1 MKHRFKIWFQIVTMI
16 FAALSLAFATYAWFT
31 TNREVSTSTATA
43 RTGEETL
50 ELQLSTSGGGSFRDA
65 DSVSIQQVNQ
75 TSAEYLLPVSTSNL
89 VNFVYSPNT
98 EAGIAKAFQPVEN
111 ESYYYHGRVYIRA
124 TGTGWPDG
132 TTMKLYLDQ
141 SDNIL
146 GQQVSGELL
155 NAARLGLVFDGD
167 YSSAVI
173 LKLSDSSNSSDQ
185 QVYNTEVNGQR
196 LGDNQ
201 VLSYVN
207 QSAQAVTDPSVA
219 AGQYTVTF
227 DNDSMQAP
235 ERTLLTMNLNQIYS
249 VDIYFYIEGC
259 DPDCSSY
266 IQYSIAD
273 LQIGFYGIPDQ
284 KEAGA

>member
-16 FAALSLAFATYAWFT
+16 FAVLSLAFATYAWFT

-207 QSAQAVTDPSVA
+207 QSVQAVTDPSVA

-259 DPDCSSY
+259 DPDCYGNLAGQSLDKMALSFAGY
-266 IQYSIAD
+266 IQ
-273 LQIGFYGIPDQ
+273 
-284 KEAGA
+284 

>member
-1 MKHRFKIWFQIVTMI
+1 MI
-16 FAALSLAFATYAWFT
+16 FAVLSLAFATYAWFT

-207 QSAQAVTDPSVA
+207 QSVQAVTDPSVA

-284 KEAGA
+284 REAGA

>member
-16 FAALSLAFATYAWFT
+16 FAVLSLAFATYAWFT

-207 QSAQAVTDPSVA
+207 QSVQAVTDPSVA

-273 LQIGFYGIPDQ
+273 LQIGFCGIPDQ
-284 KEAGA
+284 REAGA

>member
-16 FAALSLAFATYAWFT
+16 FAVLSLAFATYAWFT

-173 LKLSDSSNSSDQ
+173 LKLSDSSNSSNQ

-207 QSAQAVTDPSVA
+207 QSVQAVTDPSVA

-284 KEAGA
+284 REAGA

>member
-16 FAALSLAFATYAWFT
+16 FAVLSLAFATYAWFT

-207 QSAQAVTDPSVA
+207 QSVQAVTDPSVA

-273 LQIGFYGIPDQ
+273 LQIGFY
-284 KEAGA
+284 

>member
-1 MKHRFKIWFQIVTMI
+1 MKHRFKIWFQIVAMI

-284 KEAGA
+284 REAGA

>member
-1 MKHRFKIWFQIVTMI
+1 
-16 FAALSLAFATYAWFT
+16 
-31 TNREVSTSTATA
+31 
-43 RTGEETL
+43 
-50 ELQLSTSGGGSFRDA
+50 
-65 DSVSIQQVNQ
+65 
-75 TSAEYLLPVSTSNL
+75 
-89 VNFVYSPNT
+89 
-98 EAGIAKAFQPVEN
+98 
-111 ESYYYHGRVYIRA
+111 
-124 TGTGWPDG
+124 
-132 TTMKLYLDQ
+132 MKLYLDQ

-146 GQQVSGELL
+146 GQQVSGEIL

-185 QVYNTEVNGQR
+185 QIYNTVINGQR
-196 LGDNQ
+196 LGDDQ

-207 QSAQAVTDPSVA
+207 QNVQAVTDPSVSA
-219 AGQYTVTF
+219 QQYTVTF

-235 ERTLLTMNLNQIYS
+235 EKTLLTMNLNQIYT

-259 DPDCSSY
+259 DPDCSSQ

-284 KEAGA
+284 RETGA

>member
-16 FAALSLAFATYAWFT
+16 FAVLSLAFATYAWFT

-201 VLSYVN
+201 VLSYVT
-207 QSAQAVTDPSVA
+207 QSVQAVTDPSVA

-284 KEAGA
+284 REAGA

>member
-50 ELQLSTSGGGSFRDA
+50 ELQLSTSGGGSFRDG

-89 VNFVYSPNT
+89 MNFVYSPNT

-173 LKLSDSSNSSDQ
+173 LKLSDSSNAGDQ

-207 QSAQAVTDPSVA
+207 QSVQAVADPSVA

-284 KEAGA
+284 REAGA

>member
-1 MKHRFKIWFQIVTMI
+1 MKHRFKIWFQIVAMI
-16 FAALSLAFATYAWFT
+16 FAVLSLAFATYAWFT

-207 QSAQAVTDPSVA
+207 QSVQAVTDPSVA

-284 KEAGA
+284 REAGA

>member
-207 QSAQAVTDPSVA
+207 QSVQAVTDPSVA

-284 KEAGA
+284 REAGA

>member
-31 TNREVSTSTATA
+31 ANREVSTSTATA

-50 ELQLSTSGGGSFRDA
+50 ELQLSANGGSSFQDA
-65 DSVSIQQVNQ
+65 DSAPIQQVNQ
-75 TSAEYLLPVSTSNL
+75 TSAEYLMPVSTDNL
-89 VNFVYSPNT
+89 VNFVYSPVT
-98 EAGIAKAFQPVEN
+98 EAGMAKVFQPVEN
-111 ESYYYHGRVYIRA
+111 EEYYYHGRVYIRA
-124 TGTGWPDG
+124 AGTGWPDG
-132 TTMKLYLDQ
+132 STMKLYLDQ

-146 GQQVSGELL
+146 GQQVSGEIL

-185 QVYNTEVNGQR
+185 QIYNTVINGQR
-196 LGDNQ
+196 LGDDQ

-207 QSAQAVTDPSVA
+207 QNVQAVTDPSVSA
-219 AGQYTVTF
+219 QQYTVTF

-235 ERTLLTMNLNQIYS
+235 EKTLLTMNLNQIYT

-259 DPDCSSY
+259 DPDCSSQ

-284 KEAGA
+284 RETGA

>member
-16 FAALSLAFATYAWFT
+16 FAVLSLAFATYAWFT

-50 ELQLSTSGGGSFRDA
+50 ELQLSTSGGGSFRDG

-89 VNFVYSPNT
+89 MNFVYSPNT

-173 LKLSDSSNSSDQ
+173 LKLSDSSNAGDQ

-207 QSAQAVTDPSVA
+207 QSVQAVADPSVA

>member
-50 ELQLSTSGGGSFRDA
+50 ELQLSANGGSSFQDA
-65 DSVSIQQVNQ
+65 DSAPIQQVNQ
-75 TSAEYLLPVSTSNL
+75 TSAEYLMPVSTDNL
-89 VNFVYSPNT
+89 INFVYSPVT
-98 EAGIAKAFQPVEN
+98 EAGMAKVFQPVEN
-111 ESYYYHGRVYIRA
+111 EEYYYHGRVYIRA
-124 TGTGWPDG
+124 AGTGWPDG
-132 TTMKLYLDQ
+132 STMKLYLDQ

-146 GQQVSGELL
+146 GQQVSGEIL

-185 QVYNTEVNGQR
+185 QIYNTVINGQK
-196 LGDNQ
+196 LGDDQ

-207 QSAQAVTDPSVA
+207 QNVQAVADPSVSA
-219 AGQYTVTF
+219 QQYTVTF
-227 DNDSMQAP
+227 NNDSMQAP
-235 ERTLLTMNLNQIYS
+235 EKTLLTMNLNQIYT

-259 DPDCSSY
+259 DPDCSSQ

-284 KEAGA
+284 RETGA

>member
-31 TNREVSTSTATA
+31 NNREVSTSTATA

-50 ELQLSTSGGGSFRDA
+50 ELQLSSGGGGSFRDA
-65 DSVSIQQVNQ
+65 DSTPIQQVNQ

-98 EAGIAKAFQPVEN
+98 EAGVAKAFQPVEN
-111 ESYYYHGRVYIRA
+111 EAYYYHGRVYIRA

-173 LKLSDSSNSSDQ
+173 LKLSNNSNSSDQ

-196 LGDNQ
+196 LGDDQ

-207 QSAQAVTDPSVA
+207 QSVQAVTDPSVVSS
-219 AGQYTVTF
+219 QYTVTF
-227 DNDSMQAP
+227 DNDSIQAP

-266 IQYSIAD
+266 IQYSNAD

-284 KEAGA
+284 REAGA

>member
-1 MKHRFKIWFQIVTMI
+1 MI
-16 FAALSLAFATYAWFT
+16 FAVLSLAFATYAWFT

-173 LKLSDSSNSSDQ
+173 LKLSDSSNSSNQ

-207 QSAQAVTDPSVA
+207 QSVQAVTDPSVA

-284 KEAGA
+284 REAGA

>member
-16 FAALSLAFATYAWFT
+16 FAVLSLAFATYAWFT

-75 TSAEYLLPVSTSNL
+75 TSAEYLLPITTSNL
-89 VNFVYSPNT
+89 LNFVYSPNT

-207 QSAQAVTDPSVA
+207 QSVQAVTDPSVA

-249 VDIYFYIEGC
+249 VDIYFCIAGC

-284 KEAGA
+284 REAGA

>member
-50 ELQLSTSGGGSFRDA
+50 ELQLSTSGGGSFRDG
-65 DSVSIQQVNQ
+65 DSVPIQQVNQ

-89 VNFVYSPNT
+89 MNFVYSPNT
-98 EAGIAKAFQPVEN
+98 EAGIAKAFRPVEN

-124 TGTGWPDG
+124 SGTGWPDG
-132 TTMKLYLDQ
+132 TAMKLYLDQ

-173 LKLSDSSNSSDQ
+173 LKLSDSSNAGDQ

-207 QSAQAVTDPSVA
+207 QSVQAVADPSVA
-219 AGQYTVTF
+219 ARQYTVTF

-235 ERTLLTMNLNQIYS
+235 ERALLTMNLNQIYS

>member
-1 MKHRFKIWFQIVTMI
+1 
-16 FAALSLAFATYAWFT
+16 
-31 TNREVSTSTATA
+31 
-43 RTGEETL
+43 
-50 ELQLSTSGGGSFRDA
+50 
-65 DSVSIQQVNQ
+65 
-75 TSAEYLLPVSTSNL
+75 
-89 VNFVYSPNT
+89 
-98 EAGIAKAFQPVEN
+98 
-111 ESYYYHGRVYIRA
+111 
-124 TGTGWPDG
+124 
-132 TTMKLYLDQ
+132 MKLYLDQ

-207 QSAQAVTDPSVA
+207 QSVQAVTDPSVA

-284 KEAGA
+284 REAGA

>member
-16 FAALSLAFATYAWFT
+16 FAVLSLAFATYAWFT

-207 QSAQAVTDPSVA
+207 QSVQAVTDPSVA

-266 IQYSIAD
+266 IQYSLAD

-284 KEAGA
+284 REAGA

>member
-16 FAALSLAFATYAWFT
+16 FAVLSLAFATYAWFT

-207 QSAQAVTDPSVA
+207 QSVQAVTDPSVA
-219 AGQYTVTF
+219 AGQYTFTF

-284 KEAGA
+284 REAGA

>member
-1 MKHRFKIWFQIVTMI
+1 MKHRFKIWFQIVAMI

-173 LKLSDSSNSSDQ
+173 LKLSDSSNSSNQ

-207 QSAQAVTDPSVA
+207 QSVQAVTDPSVA

-284 KEAGA
+284 REAGA

>member
-16 FAALSLAFATYAWFT
+16 FAVLSLAFATYAWFT

-98 EAGIAKAFQPVEN
+98 EVGIAKAFQPVEN

-207 QSAQAVTDPSVA
+207 QSVQAVTDPSVA